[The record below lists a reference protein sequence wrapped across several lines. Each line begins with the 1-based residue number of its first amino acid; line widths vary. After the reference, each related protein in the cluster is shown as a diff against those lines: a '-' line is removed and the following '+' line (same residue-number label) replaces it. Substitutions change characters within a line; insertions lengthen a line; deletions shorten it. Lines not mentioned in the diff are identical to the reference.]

1 MIMTAVPTL
10 FYNKGLQRELEG
22 KIQSMQTITNKG
34 ASVSLDNETLYV
46 SGLLVDTML
55 FLYDSQGE
63 LCGKC
68 KFTMPSVTLTI
79 PKKGAYVLV
88 MSHPNCQPEVR
99 RIVYSNI

>member
-1 MIMTAVPTL
+1 M
-10 FYNKGLQRELEG
+10 R
-22 KIQSMQTITNKG
+22 TITNKG
-34 ASVSLDNETLYV
+34 VCVSLDNGTLYV

-68 KFTMPSVTLTI
+68 KFILPSITLTI

-88 MSHPNCQPEVR
+88 MSHPNCQSEVR
-99 RIVYSNI
+99 RIIYSGI